1 MLSIED
7 VGGDEEQIEAMANTC
22 RVLAV
27 TEGAAGARLY
37 WNGDLRRFR
46 ALEFEEVDPTGA
58 GDIFAAAF
66 FWRFSVTHDPWA
78 AARFATHLASLF
90 GHAPRAGRH
99 SQPGRNSILPGG
111 GIVVGRV
118 YTLVNQKGGVGKTTT
133 AINLGAY
140 LAQFGQRV
148 LIVDADP
155 QANATSSLG
164 IDKHTV
170 KGGTYE
176 ALLGGAPATALVL
189 QNPRLKLA
197 ILPSSPS
204 LAGAE
209 VELVNELGRES
220 KLKQAL
226 APLVDRYDYI
236 LIDCPPSLGLLTING
251 LMAARDGVL
260 IPVQCEYL
268 ALEGLGELTRT
279 IQRVRSALFP
289 ALKVRGVILT
299 MFDGRTHLSGDVV
312 AEVHKYFPE
321 QVFEAIIPRS
331 VRLAEAPSYGL
342 PVSAYAP
349 GSNAARSYEALA
361 RELLKSDGIAITES
375 VE

>member
-1 MLSIED
+1 
-7 VGGDEEQIEAMANTC
+7 
-22 RVLAV
+22 
-27 TEGAAGARLY
+27 
-37 WNGDLRRFR
+37 
-46 ALEFEEVDPTGA
+46 
-58 GDIFAAAF
+58 
-66 FWRFSVTHDPWA
+66 
-78 AARFATHLASLF
+78 
-90 GHAPRAGRH
+90 
-99 SQPGRNSILPGG
+99 
-111 GIVVGRV
+111 VGRV

-164 IDKHTV
+164 LDKHTI
-170 KGGTYE
+170 KEGTYDV
-176 ALLGGAPATALVL
+176 LLGGSPATALVL

-197 ILPSSPS
+197 ILPASPS

-220 KLKQAL
+220 KLKNAL
-226 APLVDRYDYI
+226 APLIERYDYI
-236 LIDCPPSLGLLTING
+236 LIDCPPSLGLLTVNG
-251 LMAARDGVL
+251 LMAAKDGVL

-268 ALEGLGELTRT
+268 ALEGLGELTHT

-289 ALKVRGVILT
+289 TLKVRGVILT
-299 MFDGRTHLSGDVV
+299 MFDGRTHLSQDVV

-321 QVFEAIIPRS
+321 RVFETIIPRS

-349 GSNAARSYEALA
+349 GSHAAKSYEMLA
-361 RELLKSDGIAITES
+361 RELLKSDGVVIAES